1 MHWFE
6 SQLSS
11 LDQLAEAYRS
21 SQQPSSNDIVDVSEE
36 MRLKRSQ
43 FIHAVQALVNR
54 VIRIKGITACAAYHD
69 GLILAHS
76 GKTPNIDALGAM
88 IQESTGVAQQSKAI
102 LGLGEIQ
109 QIVIVGAIN
118 KVAMLGVGP
127 ITLCI
132 LSPKDTNLA
141 YVLSQDIKTKK
152 K

>member
-6 SQLSS
+6 SQLLS
-11 LDQLAEAYRS
+11 LDQLAEVYRT
-21 SQQPSSNDIVDVSEE
+21 SQQPSANDIVGVSEE

-43 FIHAVQALVNR
+43 FINAVQELVNK
-54 VIRIKGITACAAYHD
+54 VIRIKGITACAAYHE

-88 IQESTGVAQQSKAI
+88 IQESIGVAQQGTEI
-102 LGLGEIQ
+102 LGLGDIQ

-141 YVLSQDIKTKK
+141 HVLSQDIKTKK
-152 K
+152 N

>member
-11 LDQLAEAYRS
+11 LNQLAEAYCS
-21 SQQPSSNDIVDVSEE
+21 SQQQSSIDIVNASEN

-43 FIHAVQALVNR
+43 FIDAVQALVNK
-54 VIRIKGITACAAYHD
+54 VIKVKGITACAAYHD

-76 GKTPNIDALGAM
+76 GETPNIDALGAM
-88 IQESTGVAQQSKAI
+88 IQDSIGVAQQGTAI
-102 LGLGEIQ
+102 LGLGDIQ

-132 LSPKDTNLA
+132 LSPKGTNLA
-141 YVLSQDIKTKK
+141 YVLSQDK
-152 K
+152 

>member
-6 SQLSS
+6 SQLAS
-11 LDQLAEAYRS
+11 LDQLAAAYRS
-21 SQQPSSNDIVDVSEE
+21 SQQQSATDIVNVSEE
-36 MRLKRSQ
+36 IRLKRSQ
-43 FIHAVQALVNR
+43 FIDAVQALVNK
-54 VIRIKGITACAAYHD
+54 VIKVKGVTACAAYHD

-88 IQESTGVAQQSKAI
+88 IQESLGVAEQGTSI
-102 LGLGEIQ
+102 LSLGDIQ

-118 KVAMLGVGP
+118 KVAMLGIGP

-141 YVLSQDIKTKK
+141 SALNQDKQL
-152 K
+152 

>member
-11 LDQLAEAYRS
+11 LDQLAEAYCS
-21 SQQPSSNDIVDVSEE
+21 SQQQSSTDIVNVSENI
-36 MRLKRSQ
+36 RLKRSQ
-43 FIHAVQALVNR
+43 FIDAVHALVNK
-54 VIRIKGITACAAYHD
+54 VIKVKGITACAAYHD

-76 GKTPNIDALGAM
+76 GETPNIDALGAM
-88 IQESTGVAQQSKAI
+88 IQDSLGVAQQGTAI
-102 LGLGEIQ
+102 LGLGDIQ

-132 LSPKDTNLA
+132 LSPKSTNLA
-141 YVLSQDIKTKK
+141 YVLSQDN
-152 K
+152 

>member
-6 SQLSS
+6 SQLAS

-21 SQQPSSNDIVDVSEE
+21 SQQQSATDIVNVSEE
-36 MRLKRSQ
+36 IRLKRSQ
-43 FIHAVQALVNR
+43 FIDAVQVLVNK
-54 VIRIKGITACAAYHD
+54 VIKVKSVTACAAYHD

-88 IQESTGVAQQSKAI
+88 IQESLGVAEQGTSI
-102 LGLGEIQ
+102 LSLGDIQ

-118 KVAMLGVGP
+118 KVAMLGIGP

-141 YVLSQDIKTKK
+141 SVLSQDKQL
-152 K
+152 

>member
-21 SQQPSSNDIVDVSEE
+21 SHQQSSTDIVNVSEKI
-36 MRLKRSQ
+36 RLKRSQ
-43 FIHAVQALVNR
+43 FIDALQVLVNK
-54 VIRIKGITACAAYHD
+54 VIKVKGITACAAYHD

-76 GKTPNIDALGAM
+76 GKTPNIDALGVM
-88 IQESTGVAQQSKAI
+88 IQESIGVAQQGAAI
-102 LGLGEIQ
+102 LSLGDIQ
-109 QIVIVGAIN
+109 QVVIVGAIN

-141 YVLSQDIKTKK
+141 YVLSQDI
-152 K
+152 